1 MPPTDRLYPYQERAI
16 RLLLDPLG
24 PKTVAYRY
32 GSGKAWVAL
41 EAGVLKHRPWHMIV
55 VCKPRNFIT
64 WEREAEKRLCGDDGP
79 PACFTLYRCEG
90 TKKQRQRVRD
100 MLTIKPQQANW
111 LVMVSHTSLANDI
124 HEWCMFAKHA
134 TPNVVI
140 YDESTAIKNPK
151 AQRTKAALKLTGV
164 VPMATRITLT
174 GNPIPENP
182 LEIWTQLEFNY
193 PGCNPFGRTYYQFT
207 REWFIAADYGLV
219 LRHERV
225 QEYQDVLAH
234 HAIWLT
240 ADETKMLRS
249 VAGFPASRYVV
260 EQYELNSTQ
269 YGALQKLE
277 SEWALCNALGVEEEY
292 NYATTILTKA
302 QQICSGF
309 YYDYDKNP
317 VFLTDPNDNP
327 KVNLLREVT
336 GDLMA
341 ESHKRKMIV
350 WRAFRAEDLM
360 IQNALA
366 PLGCVIGP
374 AESSILQ
381 FMDDPNIHVIVM
393 PLACGQG
400 LNELVKAN
408 ANLFF
413 SNVFS
418 QESRDQAEARI
429 VRSGQTADIVV
440 HIDFMSPEQRD
451 ADVVAALQSKT
462 MSKNTV
468 VEIVRR
474 YADK

>member
-1 MPPTDRLYPYQERAI
+1 
-16 RLLLDPLG
+16 
-24 PKTVAYRY
+24 
-32 GSGKAWVAL
+32 
-41 EAGVLKHRPWHMIV
+41 
-55 VCKPRNFIT
+55 
-64 WEREAEKRLCGDDGP
+64 
-79 PACFTLYRCEG
+79 
-90 TKKQRQRVRD
+90 
-100 MLTIKPQQANW
+100 
-111 LVMVSHTSLANDI
+111 
-124 HEWCMFAKHA
+124 
-134 TPNVVI
+134 
-140 YDESTAIKNPK
+140 
-151 AQRTKAALKLTGV
+151 
-164 VPMATRITLT
+164 
-174 GNPIPENP
+174 
-182 LEIWTQLEFNY
+182 
-193 PGCNPFGRTYYQFT
+193 
-207 REWFIAADYGLV
+207 
-219 LRHERV
+219 
-225 QEYQDVLAH
+225 
-234 HAIWLT
+234 
-240 ADETKMLRS
+240 
-249 VAGFPASRYVV
+249 
-260 EQYELNSTQ
+260 
-269 YGALQKLE
+269 
-277 SEWALCNALGVEEEY
+277 
-292 NYATTILTKA
+292 
-302 QQICSGF
+302 
-309 YYDYDKNP
+309 
-317 VFLTDPNDNP
+317 
-327 KVNLLREVT
+327 
-336 GDLMA
+336 
-341 ESHKRKMIV
+341 V